1 MAGIREYSGT
11 DRTTSTMALVSLVSL
26 IAIYWI
32 FSGGSTEVGNDILEI
47 SSSPVIPTIA
57 LAIFRTM
64 AALTVITTLC
74 LIVASKTGLSY
85 NVLDYESREYGP
97 RRIFGTHRLAAF
109 TMWSFFLMGA
119 YFAIAAYASWADIIG
134 LEVPNSLLIICPAT
148 LASSC
153 ACALL
158 VTVTVTVMLIP
169 EAHERGDDFGHY
181 FRWDSQMMHNG
192 NVIILGFELIVTGT
206 SVGIEHISF
215 PILFGSAYVIFSALF
230 AMKKGFYFYDFIDPR
245 LNGAP
250 VIHLTLLAVLAC
262 MYIGVL
268 LLTSVIE
275 WNRSAGTL
283 ITVALIFL
291 MTTFRDPREGTL
303 SP

>member
-1 MAGIREYSGT
+1 MVGIREYSET
-11 DRTTSTMALVSLVSL
+11 DRTGATMALVALVSVV
-26 IAIYWI
+26 AIFWI
-32 FSGGSTEVGNDILEI
+32 FSGGSAGGSQDILEI
-47 SSSPVIPTIA
+47 SNSPLIPTVA
-57 LAIFRTM
+57 LASFRTV
-64 AALTVITTLC
+64 AALVVIATLYA
-74 LIVASKTGLSY
+74 IVSSKKGLTY
-85 NVLDYESREYGP
+85 NVLDYESKIYGP
-97 RRIFGTHRLAAF
+97 RRLFGTHRLAAF
-109 TMWSFFLMGA
+109 TMWSFGLMGA
-119 YFAIAAYASWADIIG
+119 YFAIAAYASWANVLG
-134 LEVPNSLLIICPAT
+134 YEVPDFLLIICPAT

-158 VTVTVTVMLIP
+158 VTVTVTFMLIP
-169 EAHERGDDFGHY
+169 EAHERGDEFGHY
-181 FRWDSQMMHNG
+181 FLWDSQMMHNG
-192 NVIILGFELIVTGT
+192 NVIMLGIELVVTGT
-206 SVGIEHISF
+206 SMGIGHISF

-230 AMKKGFYFYDFIDPR
+230 AIRGGFYFYDFIDPR

-275 WNRSAGTL
+275 WNRPAGTL
-283 ITVALIFL
+283 VTVALILL